1 MKIRIVSLLLLLVLT
16 LLLVMPFVRAD
27 AAAESDPAVEQL
39 QQQIRK
45 IYAEARR
52 RSGFSSFNGWCGSL
66 VNWQTYLLGIDSA
79 VHGCDGKN
87 EYDMYARMD
96 TTCGGYKVKSYPVS
110 QYTMKEALN
119 AITRNGTVDAYN
131 ILVGFQKTNTRL
143 GSIYGHALMI
153 HGIIDG
159 TIYFMECFTMGLGG
173 KVWAE
178 GAPVSCS
185 IDTFCDYYA
194 RWTVYEGM
202 VYFGVKTYAQMCT
215 EYPTDMT
222 AMAIEDMQI
231 LSEPVDPGINEAK
244 AVVGSLDCG
253 QLAAVTGLYKTPEG
267 AYWYQLDLQGVVGYV
282 PAEKLTPLEQNFD
295 TYFSDVRIPSTARRG
310 VGVVMRGSVNTLN
323 SKMTQ
328 LQILVHDEA
337 GQEQMHAQMDVDG
350 KGVALNDWKLDKD
363 LTFRNLDKGTY
374 QIRVLAT
381 LENTQLQGGQPVTVT
396 KTLEVWN
403 SQLEII
409 LDWNQYYTVRFD
421 GNGGALAYQ
430 QGYYVR
436 GSTLTQTP
444 DGQREGYRLVGWSL
458 SEDGSDPVTLES
470 LPEKDVTLYAI
481 WQAEDPISA
490 SALSN
495 AHNWRREPSA
505 DGTGQWCTAF
515 SYRFFLYHDGS
526 VATGWTQVDGQ
537 WYYLNRGGKMLTGWL
552 ETEDGR
558 YFLREDGTRVDGWQV
573 LEDKRCYF
581 AEDGK
586 QQFGWL
592 ELEDHLYYLDTEGA
606 MVTGWAE
613 VAGQACHF
621 GEDGVLQL
629 LLQGGKDSG
638 YYVVYDRSAADA
650 FLPNDASMLLG

>member
-16 LLLVMPFVRAD
+16 LLLVMPMTTVD
-27 AAAESDPAVEQL
+27 AADEANPAVAQL
-39 QQQIRK
+39 QQQIRNT
-45 IYAEARR
+45 YAEARR
-52 RSGFSSFNGWCGSL
+52 RSGFYSFNGWCGSL

-87 EYDMYARMD
+87 EYDMYARLD

-131 ILVGFQKTNTRL
+131 ILVGFQKTNTKL

-159 TIYFMECFTMGLGG
+159 TIYFMECFTMGLDG

-194 RWTVYEGM
+194 RWTVYEGII
-202 VYFGVKTYAQMCT
+202 YFGVKTYAQMCT
-215 EYPTDMT
+215 EYPADMT

-253 QLAAVTGLYKTPEG
+253 QLAAVTGLYKTPMG
-267 AYWYQLDLQGVVGYV
+267 DYWYQLDLDGSVGYV
-282 PAEKLTPLEQNFD
+282 LAEKLLPLEQNFD

-337 GQEQMHAQMDVDG
+337 GKEQMRAQMDVDG

-374 QIRVLAT
+374 QVRVLAT

-421 GNGGALAYQ
+421 GNGGDLAYQ

-436 GSTLTQTP
+436 G
-444 DGQREGYRLVGWSL
+444 GA
-458 SEDGSDPVTLES
+458 LES
-470 LPEKDVTLYAI
+470 LPEASRAGYRLTGWSTAKDGSTPVTLETLPQGNVTLYAI
-481 WQAEDPISA
+481 WEAEDLVGISP
-490 SALSN
+490 LNN
-495 AHNWRREPSA
+495 AYNWRREPAA
-505 DGTGQWCTAF
+505 DGTGEWCTAF
-515 SYRFFLYHDGS
+515 SSRFFLRYDGTP
-526 VATGWTQVDGQ
+526 ATGWTEVDGR
-537 WYYLNRGGKMLTGWL
+537 WYWFNQGGVMQRGWL
-552 ETEDGR
+552 ETQEGR
-558 YFLREDGTRVDGWQV
+558 YFLQDDGARAAGW
-573 LEDKRCYF
+573 LEVEGLQCYF
-581 AEDGK
+581 GQDGK
-586 QQFGWL
+586 QHFGWL
-592 ELEDHLYYLDTEGA
+592 EWEDRQFYLGEDGGR
-606 MVTGWAE
+606 VQGWVE
-613 VAGQACHF
+613 IQGQRCHF
-621 GEDGVLQL
+621 GEDGALQL
-629 LLQGGKDSG
+629 MLQGRGDTG
-638 YYVVYDRSAADA
+638 YYVVYDRNVVDA
-650 FLPNDASMLLG
+650 FVSDDAGLLLG